1 MAAVKMGRAVG
12 ALAPGA
18 GDGRMGAS
26 YNTCFRSDEHT
37 LEVQFGAAKAA
48 KYAVQQSGDTL
59 EVIER
64 PHGGLS
70 AVLVDGQRSGQSARI
85 ISNIVARKAISLL
98 GEGVRD
104 GAAARA
110 AHDYLRTHRGGQVS
124 AELQILS
131 VDLETMSVVLSRNTR
146 CPGLLY
152 RDGQLEVV
160 DAPSQPIGV
169 YANTKPTITEWP
181 LQAGS
186 YVVIFTDG
194 LQHAGQR
201 SGMPFD
207 FVANIE
213 EVLLRG
219 WSAQEIADVILDRA
233 LAADQYRPGD
243 DVSVLVLAVLPMQV
257 PRGVR
262 RLSVSFP
269 V

>member
-1 MAAVKMGRAVG
+1 
-12 ALAPGA
+12 
-18 GDGRMGAS
+18 
-26 YNTCFRSDEHT
+26 

-48 KYAVQQSGDTL
+48 KYAVQESGDTL

-64 PHGGLS
+64 PHGGMS

-85 ISNIVARKAISLL
+85 ISNIVARKAISLV

-131 VDLETMSVVLSRNTR
+131 VDLETKSVVLSRNTR
-146 CPGLLY
+146 CPALLY
-152 RDGQLEVV
+152 RDGQLEVL
-160 DAPSQPIGV
+160 DTPGQPIGV
-169 YANTKPTITEWP
+169 YTYTKPIIAEWP

-201 SGMPFD
+201 SGIGFD
-207 FVANIE
+207 FVATIAE
-213 EVLLRG
+213 ILGRG

-233 LAADQYRPGD
+233 LEADQYRPGD
-243 DVSVLVLAVLPMQV
+243 DISVLVLAVLPVQV
-257 PRGVR
+257 PHGVHR
-262 RLSVSFP
+262 FCVSLA